1 LAHDIQALSISH
13 QPANGDVLE
22 DVTSGIIFLGTP
34 HTTSKDD
41 KRWENWKWILKL
53 TRKDIP
59 KQSQTDGD
67 INMLVEVC
75 QIFELLHLQ
84 IPVLSVFEAKETR
97 VREGLLQSI
106 RSGNK
111 NQIVS

>member
-1 LAHDIQALSISH
+1 
-13 QPANGDVLE
+13 LE

-53 TRKDIP
+53 TRKDIS
-59 KQSQTDGD
+59 KQSQTDAD

-75 QIFELLHLQ
+75 QNFERMNLQ
-84 IPVLSVFEAKETR
+84 IPVLSVFEAKQTR
-97 VREGLLQSI
+97 VRDGLLQTI
-106 RSGNK
+106 RNSNK
-111 NQIVS
+111 SQIVS